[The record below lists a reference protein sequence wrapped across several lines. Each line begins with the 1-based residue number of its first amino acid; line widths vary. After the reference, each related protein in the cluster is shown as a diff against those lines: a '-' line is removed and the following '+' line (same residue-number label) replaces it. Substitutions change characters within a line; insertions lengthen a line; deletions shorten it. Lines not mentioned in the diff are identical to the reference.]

1 MMAETITFRM
11 DGLQELGQRMRKLSE
26 KVAKQAAGRAT
37 GRAAAIV
44 KKAAR
49 NRLKAERVDTH
60 LLEKHVISK
69 KLPKSKTQLTSE
81 HIVTVKKVIYH
92 RAGNRR
98 VATRKVGSLVE
109 FGTVNMPAVP
119 YLRTGLSNNLDK
131 AREAMRTT
139 LEKAIIKGGA

>member
-1 MMAETITFRM
+1 MANQITFRM

-44 KKAAR
+44 KKAAK
-49 NRLKAERVDTH
+49 NKLKQRIDTG
-60 LLEKHVISK
+60 LLEKNVISK
-69 KLPKSKTQLTSE
+69 RIAKSKTQLTSE

-92 RAGNRR
+92 RAGNKR

>member
-1 MMAETITFRM
+1 MANSITFRM

-44 KKAAR
+44 KKAAKTT
-49 NRLKAERVDTH
+49 LKRRVDTG
-60 LLEKHVISK
+60 LLEKNVISK

-81 HIVTVKKVIYH
+81 HIVTVKKEIYR
-92 RAGNRR
+92 RAGNKR

-109 FGTVNMPAVP
+109 FGTVNMPATS
-119 YLRTGLSNNLDK
+119 YLRTGLSNNLDRAK
-131 AREAMRTT
+131 DAMRTT

>member
-1 MMAETITFRM
+1 MADTITFRM

-49 NRLKAERVDTH
+49 DIVKAQRVDTH

-69 KLPKSKTQLTSE
+69 KLAKSKTQLTSE
-81 HIVTVKKVIYH
+81 HIVTVKKVIYQ
-92 RAGNRR
+92 RPGNKR

-119 YLRTGLSNNLDK
+119 YLRKGLSNNLDK
-131 AREAMRTT
+131 AREAMRDT
-139 LEKAIIKGGA
+139 LDKAITKGGA